1 MSAVIP
7 NYLKV
12 VLASVANATRQEK
25 RLNSTNAI
33 KKETKDARDKRRSA
47 VKTPPTTQEMSVWSL
62 GWEDPLEEEMTT
74 HSGILAWETPWTE
87 EPGRLQSI
95 GAMMIHP

>member
-47 VKTPPTTQEMSVWSL
+47 VKTPPTTQEMSV
-62 GWEDPLEEEMTT
+62 
-74 HSGILAWETPWTE
+74 
-87 EPGRLQSI
+87 
-95 GAMMIHP
+95 